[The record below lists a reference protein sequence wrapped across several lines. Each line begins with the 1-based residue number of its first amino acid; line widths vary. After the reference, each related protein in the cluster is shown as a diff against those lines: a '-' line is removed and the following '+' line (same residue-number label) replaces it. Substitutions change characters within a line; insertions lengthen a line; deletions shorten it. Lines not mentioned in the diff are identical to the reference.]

1 MPNSQTVRIV
11 PGARTA
17 VLMIH
22 GICGTPNHFR
32 ALLPLED
39 AVPADWSLY
48 NIVLDGHCE
57 DVPAFGKTSMKKWK
71 AQTEK
76 IFETLCDTYENIVL
90 VGHSMG
96 TLLSLRQALR
106 RPEKVKLLFMVA
118 APTPPFVRLSAA
130 SYAVGL
136 AFGIKNEK
144 ALVYNAMG
152 IACGMKLTP
161 KLWRYIPWIPR
172 MIELLQE
179 CSTVSKLYK
188 DLQVP
193 CIAWQSEKDE
203 LVSRRSITVLK
214 KSGKV
219 EVHTLPNST
228 HFYYTETERE
238 QVVQSFREACKEI

>member
-1 MPNSQTVRIV
+1 MPNRETVRIV

-136 AFGIKNEK
+136 AFGVKNEK
-144 ALVYNAMG
+144 AHVYGAMG

-161 KLWRYIPWIPR
+161 ILWRYIPWIPR

-179 CSTVSKLYK
+179 CSAVSKLYK

-203 LVSRRSITVLK
+203 LVSSRSITVLK

-228 HFYYTETERE
+228 HFYYTQEERKKVLE
-238 QVVQSFREACKEI
+238 SFREACKAI

>member
-1 MPNSQTVRIV
+1 MPNRETVRIV
-11 PGARTA
+11 PDAKTA

-32 ALLPLED
+32 ALLPLEN

-71 AQTEK
+71 AQTESL
-76 IFETLCDTYENIVL
+76 FEALCDTYENIIL

-96 TLLSLRQALR
+96 TLLSVRQALR
-106 RPEKVKLLFMVA
+106 RPEKVRLLFMVA

-136 AFGIKNEK
+136 AFGIKKEK
-144 ALVYNAMG
+144 APVYNAMAV
-152 IACGMKLTP
+152 ACGMKLTP

-172 MIELLQE
+172 MVELLRE
-179 CSTVSKLYK
+179 CSAVSKLYK

-203 LVSRRSITVLK
+203 LVARRSIKVLQK
-214 KSGKV
+214 CGRV

-228 HFYYTETERE
+228 HFYYTEAGQK
-238 QVVQSFREACKEI
+238 QVVDSFCNACKAI

>member
-1 MPNSQTVRIV
+1 MHNRETVRIV
-11 PGARTA
+11 PGAKTVA
-17 VLMIH
+17 LMIH

-32 ALLPLED
+32 ALVPLED
-39 AVPADWSLY
+39 AVAEDWSVY
-48 NIVLDGHCE
+48 NIVLDGHCV

-71 AQTEK
+71 SQTEK
-76 IFETLCDTYENIVL
+76 LFDTLCDTYENIVL

-96 TLLSLRQALR
+96 TLLSVRQALR
-106 RPEKVKLLFMVA
+106 RPDKVKLLFMVA

-136 AFGIKNEK
+136 AFGVKSEN
-144 ALVYNAMG
+144 ALVYNAMAV
-152 IACGMKLTP
+152 ACGMKLTP
-161 KLWRYIPWIPR
+161 MLWKYIPWIPR

-179 CSTVSKLYK
+179 CSAVSKLYK

-193 CIAWQSEKDE
+193 TIAWQSERDE
-203 LVSRRSITVLK
+203 LVAHRSIKVLQK
-214 KSGKV
+214 CGKV

-238 QVVQSFREACKEI
+238 QVVHSFRNACEKI

>member
-1 MPNSQTVRIV
+1 MLNRETVRIV
-11 PGARTA
+11 SDAKTA

-32 ALLPLED
+32 ALLPLEE

-57 DVPAFGKTSMKKWK
+57 DVPAFGKASMKKWK

-76 IFETLCDTYENIVL
+76 LFEELCNTYENIVL

-96 TLLSLRQALR
+96 TLLSVRQALR
-106 RPEKVKLLFMVA
+106 RPEKVRLLFMVA

-136 AFGIKNEK
+136 AFGIKKEK
-144 ALVYNAMG
+144 APVYNAMG

-179 CSTVSKLYK
+179 CSVVSKLYK

-203 LVSRRSITVLK
+203 LVSRRSIKVLQKCGTVQ
-214 KSGKV
+214 V
-219 EVHTLPNST
+219 NVLPNST
-228 HFYYTETERE
+228 HFYYKEGERE
-238 QVVQSFREACKEI
+238 QVVQSFREACKAI

>member
-1 MPNSQTVRIV
+1 MPNREKVRIV
-11 PGARTA
+11 SGARTA

-39 AVPADWSLY
+39 AVPAEWSLY
-48 NIVLDGHCE
+48 NIVLDGHCV
-57 DVPAFGKTSMKKWK
+57 DVPAFGKSGMKKWK
-71 AQTEK
+71 SQTEK
-76 IFETLCDTYENIVL
+76 LFDTLCDTYENIVL

-96 TLLSLRQALR
+96 TLLSVRQALR
-106 RPEKVKLLFMVA
+106 RPDKVKLLFMVA

-144 ALVYNAMG
+144 ALVYNAMAV
-152 IACGMKLTP
+152 ACGMKLTP

-172 MIELLQE
+172 MIELLTE
-179 CSTVSKLYK
+179 CSAISKLYK

-193 CIAWQSEKDE
+193 AIAWQSEKDE
-203 LVSRRSITVLK
+203 LVSRRSIKVLK

-219 EVHTLPNST
+219 EVHALPNST
-228 HFYYTETERE
+228 HFYYTEGERA
-238 QVVQSFREACKEI
+238 QVVESFRNACKEI

>member
-11 PGARTA
+11 PGAKTA

-32 ALLPLED
+32 QLLPLEY
-39 AVPADWSLY
+39 AVREDWSLY

-76 IFETLCDTYENIVL
+76 LFEELCNTYENIVL

-96 TLLSLRQALR
+96 TLLSVRQALR
-106 RPEKVKLLFMVA
+106 RPDKVKLLFMVA
-118 APTPPFVRLSAA
+118 VPTLPFVRLSAA

-136 AFGIKNEK
+136 AFGIKKEK
-144 ALVYNAMG
+144 APLYNAMAV
-152 IACGMKLTP
+152 ACGMKLTP
-161 KLWRYIPWIPR
+161 MLWRYIPWIPR

-179 CSTVSKLYK
+179 CSAVSKLYK

-193 CIAWQSEKDE
+193 AIAWQSEKDE
-203 LVSRRSITVLK
+203 LVSHRSIKVLQK
-214 KSGKV
+214 CGKV

-228 HFYYTETERE
+228 HFYYTQAERE
-238 QVVQSFREACKEI
+238 QVVQSFQNACKMI

>member
-1 MPNSQTVRIV
+1 MPNRETVRIV
-11 PGARTA
+11 SGARTA

-39 AVPADWSLY
+39 AVPAEWSLY
-48 NIVLDGHCE
+48 NIVLDGHCV
-57 DVPAFGKTSMKKWK
+57 DVPAFGKSGMKKWK
-71 AQTEK
+71 SQTEK
-76 IFETLCDTYENIVL
+76 LFDTLCDTYENIVL

-96 TLLSLRQALR
+96 TLLSVRQALR
-106 RPEKVKLLFMVA
+106 RPDKVKLLFMVA

-136 AFGIKNEK
+136 AFGVKSEN
-144 ALVYNAMG
+144 ALVYNAMAV
-152 IACGMKLTP
+152 ACGMKLTP
-161 KLWRYIPWIPR
+161 MLWKYIPWIPR

-179 CSTVSKLYK
+179 CSAVSKLYK

-193 CIAWQSEKDE
+193 TIAWQSEKDE
-203 LVSRRSITVLK
+203 LVARRSIKVLQK
-214 KSGKV
+214 CGKV

-228 HFYYTETERE
+228 HFYYPETERD
-238 QVVQSFREACKEI
+238 QVVESFCAACKEI

>member
-1 MPNSQTVRIV
+1 MPNRETVRVV
-11 PGARTA
+11 PSAKTA

-71 AQTEK
+71 AQTEGLFDK
-76 IFETLCDTYENIVL
+76 LCDTYDNVVL

-96 TLLSLRQALR
+96 TLLSVRQALR
-106 RPEKVKLLFMVA
+106 RSEKVKLLFMVA

-136 AFGIKNEK
+136 AFGVKREK
-144 ALVYNAMG
+144 APVYCAMR

-161 KLWRYIPWIPR
+161 RLWRYIPWIPR
-172 MIELLQE
+172 MAELLAE
-179 CSTVSKLYK
+179 CRAVSKLYK

-193 CIAWQSEKDE
+193 AIAWQSEKDE
-203 LVSRRSITVLK
+203 LVDRCSIKVLQK
-214 KSGKV
+214 CGRV

-228 HFYYTETERE
+228 HFYYTEEERA
-238 QVVQSFREACKEI
+238 QVVEGFRMACKEI